1 MSAAAIHTARM
12 LRSRRTRAVQNSRL
26 SSSSMRRK
34 SPRSRTLRMIMHDR
48 CTLIAYIYQVDRH
61 IVQGRQRGGPM
72 GNHRRIYLI
81 HTPKYGFYTW
91 FAERSFYQ
99 YLAMEFTSGSGDT
112 R

>member
-1 MSAAAIHTARM
+1 
-12 LRSRRTRAVQNSRL
+12 VQNSRL

-61 IVQGRQRGGPM
+61 TVQGRQRGGPM

-81 HTPKYGFYTW
+81 YTPNYWILYLVCGKIFLSIFGYGVYF
-91 FAERSFYQ
+91 RVRRHKI
-99 YLAMEFTSGSGDT
+99 MI
-112 R
+112 